1 MHKEKEL
8 LRNFYSSWAQSVSL
22 YTRRADHYN
31 ISYPV
36 LMTLYALYSR
46 GSLTQKKISEFFGL
60 PKQTVHSS
68 VRYLEK
74 RDYISLT
81 PGTRDRREKI
91 IFLTEEGRAYAGELL
106 TPLFEAEENICRTI
120 GIERLEEMINTN
132 DLYNLLFEKEMK
144 RRIKHHD

>member
-1 MHKEKEL
+1 MGAEC
-8 LRNFYSSWAQSVSL
+8 FSV
-22 YTRRADHYN
+22 YQ
-31 ISYPV
+31 
-36 LMTLYALYSR
+36 MG
-46 GSLTQKKISEFFGL
+46 GSLQHQLSGLNDTLCSVQPGQLDPKKHQRILWSA
-60 PKQTVHSS
+60 QTDLHSS

-74 RDYISLT
+74 RNYISLT

>member
-1 MHKEKEL
+1 MGAEC
-8 LRNFYSSWAQSVSL
+8 FSV
-22 YTRRADHYN
+22 YQ
-31 ISYPV
+31 
-36 LMTLYALYSR
+36 MG
-46 GSLTQKKISEFFGL
+46 GSLQHQLSGLNDTLCSVQPGQLDPKKISEFFGL

-144 RRIKHHD
+144 RSIKHHD